1 MKTKLKDFPVAFLT
15 IGIAIGMATMTL
27 LFFHFEETIK
37 SWAGFSNLSLLL
49 IVVYLIIAIA
59 LTRSYRKATLVFEK

>member
-1 MKTKLKDFPVAFLT
+1 MKTKIKDLQIAFIT

-27 LFFHFEETIK
+27 LFFHFEEPIK

-59 LTRSYRKATLVFEK
+59 LTRSYRKAILVFEK

>member
-37 SWAGFSNLSLLL
+37 SWSGFSNLSLLL
-49 IVVYLIIAIA
+49 IVVYLLIAIA
-59 LTRSYRKATLVFEK
+59 LTRSYRKAILVFEE